1 MQSLLYIQIVFLSV
15 LPFLS
20 RGLFFSFLCSVSL
33 TFLLLSVFGL
43 FPNAVYPQ
51 DLHSKE
57 ELEEPTLE
65 KAANISTDTETR

>member
-1 MQSLLYIQIVFLSV
+1 MRSLLYIQIVFLSV

-20 RGLFFSFLCSVSL
+20 RGLFSFLCSVSL